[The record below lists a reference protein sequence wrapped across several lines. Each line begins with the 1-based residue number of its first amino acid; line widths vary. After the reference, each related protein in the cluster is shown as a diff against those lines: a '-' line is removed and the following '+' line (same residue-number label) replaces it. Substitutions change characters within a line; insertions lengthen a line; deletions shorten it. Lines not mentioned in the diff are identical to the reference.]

1 MAHEVDMKESKK
13 RKPFKTLAGDLKA
26 VRRRPLTA
34 EQVEKLNKVFEKDI
48 QAESQKPTKKIAI
61 DQDSEVEV

>member
-1 MAHEVDMKESKK
+1 MKDNKK
-13 RKPFKTLAGDLKA
+13 RKPFKTLAADLKA

-48 QAESQKPTKKIAI
+48 QVENQKPSESIKKIAI
-61 DQDSEVEV
+61 DRDSEVDA